1 MRMTVISDSRG
12 KVLGAMQ
19 GHAPQPDTTQKPG
32 RATKEPRSGLYAGP
46 GQRLHEIEVGDE
58 FVRAYTTMRRY
69 ELQRYADHVSDWEL
83 EEYLELF

>member
-58 FVRAYTTMRRY
+58 FAKIKDAR
-69 ELQRYADHVSDWEL
+69 ELHTKL
-83 EEYLELF
+83 EAHIKKNPL